1 MGLLGHMAVL
11 RMDFEGTSLLLSIV
25 VVTAYLPSKSA
36 GRFPFLQQKE
46 VVRELE
52 SIRKYNDRSR
62 VLVDNFT

>member
-1 MGLLGHMAVL
+1 M
-11 RMDFEGTSLLLSIV
+11 LSIV

-36 GRFPFLQQKE
+36 GRFPFLQQKV